1 MIKTE
6 KGSSLITVLLVA
18 LIFMTLGLA
27 ILSATI
33 GGSLRTEIRKTDV
46 DVIYQARK
54 LMEEMIADL
63 KIALKDPDPMYKI
76 DLTKVNGRVNASFD
90 VNLHNVID
98 KLEQAYKTNPI
109 VKSLRIEVISSDI
122 HYPEYNIDKETQ
134 FTRVLEIRL
143 TVQDP
148 DKKIERT
155 FKRNVI
161 LSPTPSFLQ
170 YAIGSAGEGS
180 NAGLEINGSPNI
192 LGNVF
197 ANDLKISQNA
207 KFCPTNKFCTPNDE
221 WLEIPT
227 PYPSIFGDVYS
238 QGRDLQPVLTADHF
252 YNQKVPTLKNH
263 SDFIDVNFPKTF
275 HTQADELLQKI
286 DGTLQYSDENFTTYF
301 NSYITDFFS
310 TSQPTLLPLSDDD
323 DDADTVDLKDLP
335 VTPMTVLKWKNPGQ
349 SMKLSNTSNLE
360 LSKPLKIDGDAIL
373 SNTRSLTIPSLIVNG
388 DITITNYGDLE
399 IGNLYATGDVTIAN
413 FRGNHS
419 SSVKKGFVKNSM
431 IIGGNLEII
440 NYTDFQIGEENS
452 SNDSFTASQS
462 TGNVFVYGNTKFVTN
477 NRPFTVRGNIITNG
491 DLFIL
496 GNDDLNKNEDDDFI
510 FDSVIYVNGQSFISN
525 VNIFGADNN
534 DKQLVLLSGE
544 DLTITRINE
553 FKNFPNMNE
562 PDDFKG
568 EVTDNTNTIKP
579 LKAFFYTHENA
590 KLYGVGSLFYIEGG
604 LFARNHLEINAIRGG
619 QAGNEED
626 LKRMAGD
633 GNQPN
638 LQTGK
643 YSRFNVKYD
652 KKVLLKRIDAL
663 PVVDYLQVIPD
674 EIVME

>member
-6 KGSSLITVLLVA
+6 KGSSLITVLLVT

-27 ILSATI
+27 ILSAAI

-46 DVIYQARK
+46 DATYQAEK

-63 KIALKDPDPMYKI
+63 KIALKDPNPDPMYKI
-76 DLTKVNGRVNASFD
+76 DLTKVNGRVNASFA
-90 VNLHNVID
+90 VNLDNVIN
-98 KLEQAYKTNPI
+98 KLKQAYETNPI
-109 VKSLRIEVISSDI
+109 VKSLHIKDISQ
-122 HYPEYNIDKETQ
+122 YPEYNIDKQTQ

-238 QGRDLQPVLTADHF
+238 QGKDLQPVLTADHF
-252 YNQKVPTLKNH
+252 YKQKVPALKNH
-263 SDFIDVNFPKTF
+263 SDFIDVNFTKTF
-275 HTQADELLQKI
+275 HTQADELLQKT
-286 DGTLQYSDENFTTYF
+286 DGTLRYSDGNFTTYF
-301 NSYITDFFS
+301 NSYITDFVS
-310 TSQPTLLPLSDDD
+310 TSQPTLLPFSD

-335 VTPMTVLKWKNPGQ
+335 VTPMTVLKGKNHGQ
-349 SMKLSNTSNLE
+349 SIKLSNTSNLE
-360 LSKPLKIDGDAIL
+360 LSQPLKIDGDAIL
-373 SNTRSLTIPSLIVNG
+373 SNTRSLIIPSLIVNG

-413 FRGNHS
+413 FIGDHFS
-419 SSVKKGFVKNSM
+419 SMKKGFVKNSM

-440 NYTDFQIGEENS
+440 NYTDFQIGDDD
-452 SNDSFTASQS
+452 DSFTASQS
-462 TGNVFVYGNTKFVTN
+462 TGKVFVYGNTKFVTN
-477 NRPFTVRGNIITNG
+477 DQPFTVRGNIIING
-491 DLFIL
+491 NLSIS

-510 FDSVIYVNGQSFISN
+510 FDSVIYVKGQSFISN

-534 DKQLVLLSGE
+534 DKQLVLLSGK

-553 FKNFPNMNE
+553 FKNFSDMNE

-568 EVTDNTNTIKP
+568 EVTDNVIKP
-579 LKAFFYTHENA
+579 LKAFFYTDERA
-590 KLYGVGSLFYIEGG
+590 ELYGVGSLFYIEGG

-619 QAGNEED
+619 QAENEDD
-626 LKRMAGD
+626 LKQMAVD

-652 KKVLLKRIDAL
+652 KKVLLRRIDAL